1 MRSYD
6 NFWPMDS
13 FFNAALRAPRAP
25 QAVHDVEETES
36 GFLLSLDLPGVPR
49 EKLGVEVKEGLL
61 YVTAE
66 RPAREPAGRG
76 KIERVFSLPK
86 GVDTDRIEARY
97 RDGVLQIA
105 LPKPEAAKPKAIE
118 VKAA

>member
-13 FFNAALRAPRAP
+13 FFNAALQTTRAR

-66 RPAREPAGRG
+66 RPARAPAGPVPFE
-76 KIERVFSLPK
+76 KVFSLPK
-86 GVDTDRIEARY
+86 GVDVDRIEARY
-97 RDGVLQIA
+97 RDGVLEIA
-105 LPKPEAAKPKAIE
+105 LPKREAAKPKAIE
-118 VKAA
+118 IKAA